1 MRDFFKYV
9 FANLL
14 SLILFSALSLGAFV
28 ALIVGIAFTAQE
40 PEPRIKR
47 DSMLVFDL
55 SVEITDSQPT
65 STASEVIGE
74 ALSGTSSSPTIA
86 LRTVLDALEAAANDD
101 RIAGLYLDGNVQ
113 AVGSG
118 SGFATLREV
127 RQALLD
133 FKESGKPIIAYEMTW
148 NERDYYLTSVADTIV
163 LNPNGLLE
171 FNGFKS
177 ESLFFGAALDRLG
190 IGVSPVRVGQYKSAV
205 EPFIQNQRSPQE
217 REQSLQLI
225 TELWTEFLQAASESR
240 NLTPEALQQ
249 IANDQGLLLPD
260 AALSAQLID
269 KVAYFDDLLV
279 DVREL
284 TNEGSRDASDS
295 ASSFRQVSLGEYANA
310 VTDDLLGNVNSDRQ
324 IAVVYAEGSIVNGEG
339 GVGQIGGD
347 RFARLVRSLREDDD
361 VKAVVL
367 RVNSP
372 GGSASAS
379 DIIAH
384 EIQLTRDVKPVV
396 VSMGSL
402 AASGGYLI
410 STYGD
415 QIFASPNTITGSI
428 GVFGLLPNV
437 QELANKNGVTWDI
450 VKTGELADLG
460 TVSRPPSEAELSIIQ
475 NFVNKTYDDF
485 LTSVADSRPISR
497 EQLEPIAQGRVWT
510 GIRAEELGLVD
521 DIGGLEMA
529 IADAAERAELD
540 NWDVVEY
547 PRVRSFEEQVLEQF
561 LSDYTGATQTDPDVL
576 SDYLRRLWV
585 EVETVRSLN
594 DPRGVYSRI
603 PIHYWID

>member
-14 SLILFSALSLGAFV
+14 SLVLFGALSLGAFV

-74 ALSGTSSSPTIA
+74 ALSGTNSPPAIA
-86 LRTVLDALEAAANDD
+86 LSTVLDVIEEAATDD
-101 RIAGLYLDGNVQ
+101 RIVGLYLDGNVQ
-113 AVGSG
+113 PSGSG
-118 SGFATLREV
+118 SGYATLREV
-127 RQALLD
+127 RQALLE
-133 FKESGKPIIAYEMTW
+133 FKESGKPVIAYEMNW

-177 ESLFFGAALDRLG
+177 EALFFGEALDRLG
-190 IGVSPVRVGQYKSAV
+190 VGVSPVRAGQYKSAV
-205 EPFIQNQRSPQE
+205 EPFVQNQRSPQE

-225 TELWTEFLQAASESR
+225 TELWNEFLQAASEAR
-240 NLTPEALQQ
+240 QLTPEALQQ
-249 IANDQGLLLPD
+249 IANNQGLLLPD
-260 AALSAQLID
+260 EALSAQLID
-269 KVAYFDDLLV
+269 KVAYFDEVLTE
-279 DVREL
+279 VREL
-284 TNEGSRDASDS
+284 TNESENDEFER
-295 ASSFRQVSLGEYANA
+295 SSFRQVGLDEYAG
-310 VTDDLLGNVNSDRQ
+310 VVVDDSFGDISSDRQ
-324 IAVVYAEGSIVNGEG
+324 IAVVYAEGSIVSGEG
-339 GVGQIGGD
+339 AFGQIGGD
-347 RFARLVRSLREDDD
+347 RFARIVRNLREDDD
-361 VKAVVL
+361 VKAIVL

-384 EIQLTRDVKPVV
+384 EIQLAREVKPVV

-415 QIFASPNTITGSI
+415 HIFASPNTITGSI

-437 QELANKNGVTWDI
+437 QDLANKNGVTWDI
-450 VKTGELADLG
+450 VKTNQLADLG
-460 TVSRPPSEAELSIIQ
+460 TVTRPPSDADLAIIQ
-475 NFVNKTYDDF
+475 GFVDKTYDDF
-485 LTSVADSRPISR
+485 LTSVANSRPIPR
-497 EQLEPIAQGRVWT
+497 DEIEQIAQGRVWT
-510 GIRAEELGLVD
+510 GARAEELGLVD
-521 DIGGLEMA
+521 ELGGLEMA
-529 IADAAERAELD
+529 IAAAAERAELD
-540 NWDVVEY
+540 NWDLVEY

-561 LSDYTGATQTDPDVL
+561 LSNYTGATQTDPDVL
-576 SDYLRRLWV
+576 SVYLRRLWV
-585 EVETVRSLN
+585 EFEAVRSLN
-594 DPRGVYSRI
+594 DPRGVYSRV